1 MTSLEVCSRCVMDS
15 TAEGFYC
22 TQTGCK
28 FCDEYKARLDSFSS
42 EFGYGYNAE
51 ESLSKLTLEV
61 KSRSVPES
69 KFDCIVGLSGGLD
82 SAYSLHLAVKAGL
95 RVLAVHMDN
104 GWNSNLAQINIENLI
119 SKTSVQLLTKVV
131 SWPEYRDLQKAFI
144 AADVLDIEMIYDQAV
159 YGTLFEAATKY
170 KVKTIIAGTNQA
182 TEGFAMPLNYSYS
195 NKLDVSNLL
204 DVWKRFGSGRK
215 ISTYPFYSTFDN
227 MYDMYWKQIKW
238 VSILDAI
245 DYSKDNAIEILKKE
259 YGFIPYPYKHYES
272 FFTRFYQG
280 YILPVKFGVDKRK
293 VHLSNLI
300 MTGSINREEARKT
313 LTQNPFLSEGTPQED
328 IDYFLKKINYTP
340 EEFKAYLERPAIG
353 HSSFASDQLFIDRYR
368 QLYRIINSIFLYL
381 KTKLVGVFNL
391 FFGKKLSNSN
401 KRLTSSI
408 EQRGA
413 IKHIGALLFI
423 ALTFRKRKGLH
434 RVIAQLADNSNN

>member
-1 MTSLEVCSRCVMDS
+1 MDA
-15 TAEGFYC
+15 TAEGFRL
-22 TQTGCK
+22 THTGCN
-28 FCDEYKARLDSFSS
+28 FCDEYQNKLDSYSS
-42 EFGYGYNAE
+42 GSLQGQKAE
-51 ESLSKLTLEV
+51 DALSKLALEI

-69 KFDCIVGLSGGLD
+69 KFDCVVGLSGGLD
-82 SAYSLHLAVKAGL
+82 SVYSLHLAVKAGL

-119 SKTSVQLLTKVV
+119 SKTSVQLLTKVI

-144 AADVLDIEMIYDQAV
+144 TADVLDIEMIYDQAV

-204 DVWKRFGSGRK
+204 DIWKQFGSGRK

-227 MYDMYWKQIKW
+227 MYDMYWKKIKW

-245 DYSKDNAIEILKKE
+245 DYSKDHAIEILKNE
-259 YGFIPYPYKHYES
+259 YGFVPYPYKHYES

-300 MTGSINREEARKT
+300 MTGSISREQGLMA
-313 LTQNPFLSEGTPQED
+313 LAQNPFLSEGTSEED
-328 IDYFLKKINYTP
+328 VAYFLKKMNYTDQ
-340 EEFKAYLERPAIG
+340 EFRVYLERPAVQ
-353 HSSFASDQLFIDRYR
+353 HSIFASDRIVIERYR
-368 QLYRIINSIFLYL
+368 QLYAFANSIFLRL
-381 KTKLVGVFNL
+381 KRVAIDVPLL
-391 FFGKKLSNSN
+391 FFRKKPPGSST
-401 KRLTSSI
+401 RLTSSI

-413 IKHIGALLFI
+413 IKYLGAILFI
-423 ALTFRKRKGLH
+423 GLTFNRRRALRKKTAR
-434 RVIAQLADNSNN
+434 LAGSSIH

>member
-1 MTSLEVCSRCVMDS
+1 MDS
-15 TAEGFYC
+15 TAQGFYC
-22 TQTGCK
+22 TQTGCN
-28 FCDEYKARLDSFSS
+28 FCDEYQNKLDSFSS
-42 EFGYGYNAE
+42 ESLPAQKAE
-51 ESLSKLTLEV
+51 ESLSKLALEI
-61 KSRSVPES
+61 KSRSVPQS

-82 SAYSLHLAVKAGL
+82 SVYSLHLAVKAGL

-104 GWNSNLAQINIENLI
+104 GWNSNLAQLNIENLI
-119 SKTSVQLLTKVV
+119 SKTSVQLLTKVI

-204 DVWKRFGSGRK
+204 DIWKRFGSRRI

-227 MYDMYWKQIKW
+227 MYDMYWKKIKW

-245 DYSKDNAIEILKKE
+245 DYSKDHAIEILENE
-259 YGFIPYPYKHYES
+259 YGFVPYPYKHYES

-300 MTGSINREEARKT
+300 MTGSITREEGRLA
-313 LTQNPFLSEGTPQED
+313 LTQNPFLSEGTAEED
-328 IDYFLKKINYTP
+328 MAYFLKKMNYTAD
-340 EEFKAYLERPAIG
+340 EFRMYLERPIVE
-353 HSSFASDQLFIDRYR
+353 HSIFHSDQDLIEKYR
-368 QLYRIINSIFLYL
+368 RWYKCTNSQIG
-381 KTKLVGVFNL
+381 KLRRLLVTS
-391 FFGKKLSNSN
+391 LSFSRRVPHSLP
-401 KRLTSSI
+401 KGRLTSSI
-408 EQRGA
+408 EQRGPL
-413 IKHIGALLFI
+413 KNFGGVLFVLLT
-423 ALTFRKRKGLH
+423 LKRRRTLH
-434 RVIAQLADNSNN
+434 RKLLQLALGSSD

>member
-1 MTSLEVCSRCVMDS
+1 MDA
-15 TAEGFYC
+15 TAQGFC
-22 TQTGCK
+22 LTHTGCN
-28 FCDEYKARLDSFSS
+28 FCDEYQNKLDSYSS
-42 EFGYGYNAE
+42 ESLQAQKAE
-51 ESLSKLTLEV
+51 ESLSKLALEI
-61 KSRSVPES
+61 KSRSVPGS

-82 SAYSLHLAVKAGL
+82 SVYSLHLAVKAGL

-119 SKTSVQLLTKVV
+119 SKTSVQLLTKVI

-204 DVWKRFGSGRK
+204 DIWKQFGSGRK

-227 MYDMYWKQIKW
+227 MYDMYWKKIKW

-245 DYSKDNAIEILKKE
+245 DYSKDHAIEILKSE
-259 YGFIPYPYKHYES
+259 YGFVPYPYKHYES

-280 YILPVKFGVDKRK
+280 YILPIKFGVDKRK

-300 MTGSINREEARKT
+300 MTGSMTREEGLLTLARK
-313 LTQNPFLSEGTPQED
+313 PFLTEGTAEED
-328 IDYFLKKINYTP
+328 IAYFLKKMNYTDQ
-340 EEFKAYLERPAIG
+340 EFKDYLERPAVK
-353 HSSFASDQLFIDRYR
+353 HLVFASDGIYIERYR
-368 QLYRIINSIFLYL
+368 QLYLFANSFFLRL
-381 KTKLVGVFNL
+381 KRVSIDAPLL
-391 FFGKKLSNSN
+391 FFGKKPTGLTS
-401 KRLTSSI
+401 RLTSSI

-413 IKHIGALLFI
+413 IKYLGAMLFI
-423 ALTFRKRKGLH
+423 GLTFNRRRALQKKTAR
-434 RVIAQLADNSNN
+434 LAGSSIG

>member
-1 MTSLEVCSRCVMDS
+1 MDA
-15 TAEGFYC
+15 TAQGFRL
-22 TQTGCK
+22 THTGCN
-28 FCDEYKARLDSFSS
+28 FCDEYQGKLDSYSS
-42 EFGYGYNAE
+42 GSLQGQKAE
-51 ESLSKLTLEV
+51 DALSKLALEI
-61 KSRSVPES
+61 KSRSAPES

-82 SAYSLHLAVKAGL
+82 SVYSLHLAVKAGL

-119 SKTSVQLLTKVV
+119 SKTSVHLLTKVI

-159 YGTLFEAATKY
+159 YGTLFETATKY

-195 NKLDVSNLL
+195 NKLDLSNLL
-204 DVWKRFGSGRK
+204 DIWKQFGSGRK

-227 MYDMYWKQIKW
+227 MYDLYWKKITW
-238 VSILDAI
+238 VSFLDAI
-245 DYSKDNAIEILKKE
+245 DYSKDHAIEILKNE
-259 YGFIPYPYKHYES
+259 YGFVPYPYKHYES

-300 MTGSINREEARKT
+300 MTGSITREEGLLT
-313 LTQNPFLSEGTPQED
+313 LTHNPFLSEGTSEED
-328 IDYFLKKINYTP
+328 IAYFLKKMNYTQ
-340 EEFKAYLERPAIG
+340 EEFRLYLERPKVE
-353 HSSFASDQLFIDRYR
+353 HSIFRSDQDLIEKYRYWYK
-368 QLYRIINSIFLYL
+368 LANSRIGILRRL
-381 KTKLVGVFNL
+381 LVGS
-391 FFGKKLSNSN
+391 LSFSSHEDLSLS
-401 KRLTSSI
+401 KARLTSSI

-413 IKHIGALLFI
+413 LKSLGGILFVLLT
-423 ALTFRKRKGLH
+423 LKRRRNLH
-434 RVIAQLADNSNN
+434 RRFRQLALGSSD